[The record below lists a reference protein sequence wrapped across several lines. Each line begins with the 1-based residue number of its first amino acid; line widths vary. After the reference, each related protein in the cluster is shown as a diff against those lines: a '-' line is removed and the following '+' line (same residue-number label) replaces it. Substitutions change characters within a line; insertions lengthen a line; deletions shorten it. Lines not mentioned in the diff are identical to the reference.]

1 MTLYN
6 RFLVIS
12 VTVILIF
19 TAISNDNW
27 EINIGLPVSPETLM
41 HIFLLFV
48 IFLIF
53 LSSNRS
59 TNIKMPYLNSIT
71 LVSFILLLFLIF
83 FDIVILRNLNAFYEI
98 NFLIL
103 LTFIPIC
110 LYAVDVSPI
119 YFLRLVYLLLF
130 ILFIQSFFFSNEF
143 DYEFGDKAF
152 FGGETISRLG
162 ILGYV
167 SNTLGI
173 ILSFFLIYFFYK
185 IISYFKYID
194 LAIFIVLFVLQI
206 LTFSRTG
213 LISALVGFS
222 LILLIK
228 RKFKTFLFLSL
239 IFFIASFQLQNFG
252 IYGIDVFINRFYS
265 ADLLNNPRLNFWSDA
280 ISQLTSVF
288 DYVFGKNF
296 FTMATDNT
304 FVGIFAGRGLIGVL
318 IYLSLFAILF
328 SLRPKDEKSN
338 VLFIALLVSFILSS
352 LTIDYFGQR
361 KIIYFFSLLLACSKY
376 ADLQIKEK
384 LAS

>member
-173 ILSFFLIYFFYK
+173 ILSFFLIYFFY
-185 IISYFKYID
+185 ISNDISG
-194 LAIFIVLFVLQI
+194 I
-206 LTFSRTG
+206 L
-213 LISALVGFS
+213 I
-222 LILLIK
+222 
-228 RKFKTFLFLSL
+228 
-239 IFFIASFQLQNFG
+239 
-252 IYGIDVFINRFYS
+252 
-265 ADLLNNPRLNFWSDA
+265 
-280 ISQLTSVF
+280 
-288 DYVFGKNF
+288 
-296 FTMATDNT
+296 
-304 FVGIFAGRGLIGVL
+304 
-318 IYLSLFAILF
+318 
-328 SLRPKDEKSN
+328 
-338 VLFIALLVSFILSS
+338 
-352 LTIDYFGQR
+352 
-361 KIIYFFSLLLACSKY
+361 
-376 ADLQIKEK
+376 
-384 LAS
+384 